1 MKKKFIVVSSS
12 SKEVFEE
19 RVNEELE
26 QGYILYGNPMFQM
39 VSSSSTWRG
48 NLRNNIEQK
57 YAQCLILKNE

>member
-39 VSSSSTWRG
+39 VSSSST
-48 NLRNNIEQK
+48 
-57 YAQCLILKNE
+57 